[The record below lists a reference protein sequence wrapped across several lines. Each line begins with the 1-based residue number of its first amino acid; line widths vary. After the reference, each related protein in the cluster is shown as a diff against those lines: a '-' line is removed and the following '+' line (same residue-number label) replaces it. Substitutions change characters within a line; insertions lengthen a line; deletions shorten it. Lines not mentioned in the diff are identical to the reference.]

1 MGDDESWLLEAVMA
15 FLKSS
20 RYTTPVMNF
29 IDEKSLVFDSE
40 DENKL
45 EFTAVH
51 EEFVAL
57 VFGSAPYKFVYA
69 QYSGFCLKL
78 WPKDHG

>member
-1 MGDDESWLLEAVMA
+1 
-15 FLKSS
+15 
-20 RYTTPVMNF
+20 MNF
-29 IDEKSLVFDSE
+29 IDEKSLIFDSE

-57 VFGSAPYKFVYA
+57 VFG
-69 QYSGFCLKL
+69 
-78 WPKDHG
+78 